1 MGNIRQYHIKPQVAL
16 AVEAMQWDGTEE
28 NAKEI
33 IDWFERLHAPNES
46 ISYFSQVNFFYIM
59 IKSGSFSM
67 TARKGD
73 YVVRS
78 AKTRSSPKKF
88 SIFAKEAFEAG
99 YYEANTKP
107 TPTSDQALEALRLR
121 LTGA

>member
-1 MGNIRQYHIKPQVAL
+1 MSKVKHYQVKPQVAL
-16 AVEAMQWDGTEE
+16 VTEAMQWDGTEE

-33 IDWFERLHAPNES
+33 IAWFETRHAPNES
-46 ISYFSQVNFFYIM
+46 ITYFSQMDNFYLM

-67 TARKGD
+67 TAHKGD

-88 SIFAKEAFEAG
+88 SIFSKEAFEAG
-99 YYEANTKP
+99 YFEVDTRP
-107 TPTSDQALEALRLR
+107 TLTSDQALEALRLR

>member
-1 MGNIRQYHIKPQVAL
+1 MTKVKHYHVKPQIAL

-33 IDWFERLHAPNES
+33 IAWVES
-46 ISYFSQVNFFYIM
+46 IYTPSERISHFYVMDKPFIM

-67 TARKGD
+67 TAVKGD

-78 AKTRSSPKKF
+78 AKTRSAPKKF
-88 SIFAKEAFEAG
+88 SIYNKEAFEAG
-99 YYEANTKP
+99 YFEIDTKP
-107 TPTSDQALEALRLR
+107 TLSSDEALEALRLR
-121 LTGA
+121 LIGT